1 MVQVHLLHKG
11 LSNSKSTTME
21 QSERRQLMEERANL
35 LEEVKSRRAVCQ
47 QILKGTTAGDFSKC
61 MREAD
66 NVQARISEIDKLL
79 SPKIG

>member
-1 MVQVHLLHKG
+1 
-11 LSNSKSTTME
+11 
-21 QSERRQLMEERANL
+21 MEERANL